1 MSQEQTKTNL
11 KQNYI
16 LCLAGRELN
25 FKLEESLIGSTYKMQ
40 CLAWELAPPCIW
52 YLLSY
57 YPGREVG
64 PLRSECF

>member
-40 CLAWELAPPCIW
+40 CLA
-52 YLLSY
+52 
-57 YPGREVG
+57 
-64 PLRSECF
+64 